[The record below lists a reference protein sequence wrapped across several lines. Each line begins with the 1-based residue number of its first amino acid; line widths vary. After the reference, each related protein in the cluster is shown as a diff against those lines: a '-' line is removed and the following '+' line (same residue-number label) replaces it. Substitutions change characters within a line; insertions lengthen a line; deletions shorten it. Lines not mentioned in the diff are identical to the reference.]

1 MALDSVIETFLN
13 IQTIIMC
20 VGIYLMTFVIR
31 TVVETYWKGYAVSK
45 FWNHIF
51 LPLGAICNGAII
63 AMAAKLLPI
72 PTELSGSL
80 AGRAMYGA
88 ILGLFSGFMYNR
100 IKAYMTNNAAG
111 GGVNMPGDDR
121 LNKITPEPIT
131 PVDAVTKV

>member
-63 AMAAKLLPI
+63 AMAA
-72 PTELSGSL
+72 
-80 AGRAMYGA
+80 A